1 VEYEL
6 ACESL
11 RDDVASA
18 LLELERPTIVAIA
31 RAAAATRDLADA
43 IHHAAGHPDDARWD
57 LALASLEDF
66 IEICNGSSR
75 ASRSPAVR
83 ALRAFLEEN
92 ALRLRAA

>member
-1 VEYEL
+1 MEYEL

-66 IEICNGSSR
+66 IEICNGSSLR
-75 ASRSPAVR
+75 RFARCVRFSRRTP
-83 ALRAFLEEN
+83 
-92 ALRLRAA
+92 

>member
-1 VEYEL
+1 MEYEV
-6 ACESL
+6 AYENL
-11 RDDVASA
+11 RNDVAHA
-18 LLELERPTIVAIA
+18 LLEVERPTVVATV

-57 LALASLEDF
+57 AALASLEDF

-83 ALRAFLEEN
+83 ALRAFVAEN
-92 ALRLRAA
+92 ARSLRAA